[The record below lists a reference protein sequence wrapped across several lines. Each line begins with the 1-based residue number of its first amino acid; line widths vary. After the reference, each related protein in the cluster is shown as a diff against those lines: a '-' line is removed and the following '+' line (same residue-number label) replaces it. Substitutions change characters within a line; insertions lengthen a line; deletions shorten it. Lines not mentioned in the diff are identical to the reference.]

1 MSLAVG
7 QGLRPRVRPEIP
19 LVLVAFVWGATF
31 VLVKRALDDVSTL
44 LFLAIRFSLAAVCLA
59 LMLGAKARAA
69 KDWKRD
75 LRGGVLAGVCLFTG
89 YVLQTLGLEYTT
101 PSKAGFITGM
111 YIPLVPVIG
120 AMLYRKM
127 PRWIEAVGIV
137 AAGVGMTLM
146 TLPGSEA
153 RINRGDMLVAGCA
166 VAYAMHILV
175 LGHFA
180 PRGNVSFLAVTQ
192 IATAAVLS
200 LGVCGWAEPVR
211 WRSTPAVWI
220 AVGVT
225 SVLATAVAFALQTWA
240 QRYTSATRTALIF
253 ALEPVFAWLT
263 SFALL
268 GELLTRRATLGAGLI
283 LAGIVAVEWKQE
295 EALPEERLHEP
306 AGLH

>member
-7 QGLRPRVRPEIP
+7 QELRPRVRPEIP

-69 KDWKRD
+69 EDWKRD

-175 LGHFA
+175 LGHFT

>member
-69 KDWKRD
+69 EDWKRD

-175 LGHFA
+175 LGHFT

-225 SVLATAVAFALQTWA
+225 SVLATALAFALQTWA

>member
-1 MSLAVG
+1 MSSAVG
-7 QGLRPRVRPEIP
+7 QRPGPKVRPEIP
-19 LVLVAFVWGATF
+19 LVFVAFLWGATF
-31 VLVKRALDDVSTL
+31 VLVKRALGDVSTL
-44 LFLAIRFSLAAVCLA
+44 LFLAIRFSLAAVCLG
-59 LMLGAKARAA
+59 LMLGSKARATD
-69 KDWKRD
+69 DWRRD
-75 LRGGVLAGVCLFTG
+75 LRGGVLAGMCLFAG

-120 AMLYRKM
+120 AMVYRKM
-127 PRWIEAVGIV
+127 PRSMELAGVL
-137 AAGVGMTLM
+137 AAAVGMTLM
-146 TLPGSEA
+146 TLPGSSA

-175 LGHFA
+175 LGHFT

-200 LGVCGWAEPVR
+200 LAVCGWAEPVR
-211 WRSTPAVWI
+211 WRPSASVWI

-225 SVLATAVAFALQTWA
+225 GILATAVAFALQTWA
-240 QRYTSATRTALIF
+240 QRYTSPTRTALIF

-268 GELLTRRATLGAGLI
+268 GELLTRRATLGAALI
-283 LAGIVAVEWKQE
+283 LAGILAVEWKHE
-295 EALPEERLHEP
+295 EAVPEERLHEP

>member
-69 KDWKRD
+69 EDWKRD

-175 LGHFA
+175 LGHFT

>member
-59 LMLGAKARAA
+59 LMLGVKARAA
-69 KDWKRD
+69 EDWKRD

-175 LGHFA
+175 LGHFT